1 MFNKWLKDVQKG
13 VCAFVSVISAARFKA
28 EIDRIDKG

>member
-1 MFNKWLKDVQKG
+1 MFNRWLRYVQKG
-13 VCAFVSVISAARFKA
+13 VRAFMSVISVRFRA